1 LDKDK
6 FPTPERDDVYEWVVD
21 SFDKVSSELIR
32 KTYKHIG
39 YIEKNAMDEDQNEEE
54 EQEGVFDDG
63 LENEVEIDEAELLTT
78 ESDTT
83 TDTSDDE
90 DEF

>member
-1 LDKDK
+1 
-6 FPTPERDDVYEWVVD
+6 
-21 SFDKVSSELIR
+21 
-32 KTYKHIG
+32 
-39 YIEKNAMDEDQNEEE
+39 MDEDQNEKE
-54 EQEGVFDDG
+54 EQEGFFDDG
-63 LENEVEIDEAELLTT
+63 LENEVEIDEVELLTT

>member
-1 LDKDK
+1 
-6 FPTPERDDVYEWVVD
+6 
-21 SFDKVSSELIR
+21 
-32 KTYKHIG
+32 
-39 YIEKNAMDEDQNEEE
+39 MDEDQNEEE